1 MTWIGWLKLRALA
14 WTVAILAAIVAAIM
28 MVGVPWLPVV
38 GVGVAALVVSINKL
52 AHRLD
57 SPHCLACGHSL
68 VNQPTGAHGIAC
80 PDCGAI
86 NLPRV
91 ASKIDESAAT
101 SLDDT
106 GDDVA

>member
-57 SPHCLACGHSL
+57 RPHCLACGHSL
-68 VNQPTGAHGIAC
+68 ENQPTGAHGIAC

-86 NLPRV
+86 NLPRLAGAADEAPI
-91 ASKIDESAAT
+91 ASP
-101 SLDDT
+101 DDA